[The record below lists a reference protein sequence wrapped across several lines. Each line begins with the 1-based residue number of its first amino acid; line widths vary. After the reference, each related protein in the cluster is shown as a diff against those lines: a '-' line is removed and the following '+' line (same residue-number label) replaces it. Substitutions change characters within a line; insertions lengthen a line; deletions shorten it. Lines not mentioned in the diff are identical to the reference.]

1 MKIVLFCH
9 SLRSDW
15 NNGNAHFLRG
25 VVSELGARGHV
36 VRVFEPR
43 DGWSIQ
49 NLRSEAGA
57 QALEE
62 YRTVYPELR
71 VQAYDPETLD
81 LGQALDGAEL
91 VLVHEWNDVDLV
103 RRLGRHRAQAGR
115 YRLLFHDTHH
125 RMVSAPEQMG
135 AYDFSG
141 YDAVLAFGEVLR
153 ERYVALGWADRA
165 FTWHEAADTRVF
177 YPRRSVQPAGDLVW
191 IGNFG
196 DEERSRELSEFLLE
210 PAAQLSLSG
219 RVHGVRYPEQARAA
233 LERAHLEYRGWL
245 PNYRAPETFAAF
257 RVTVHVPRR
266 PYAEALPG
274 IPTIRPFEAL
284 ACGIPLVSAPWQ
296 DTEGLFEAGRDF
308 LLARDGAEMT
318 RMLYDVTNDPALAQA
333 LATQGLATIRARH
346 TCAHRVDELLEIC
359 RSLGLGDLVPVR
371 AGSDAGRAT
380 EREDVCAG
388 RLAPTELTGD
398 SL

>member
-25 VVSELGARGHV
+25 IVSELGARGHL

-43 DGWSIQ
+43 DGWSVQ
-49 NLRSEAGA
+49 NLKSEAGA
-57 QALEE
+57 LAVDD
-62 YRTVYPELR
+62 YRAVYPQLQIE
-71 VQAYDPETLD
+71 QYDLETLE
-81 LGQALDGAEL
+81 LERALDGAGL
-91 VLVHEWNDVDLV
+91 VLVHEWNDVELV
-103 RRLGRHRAQAGR
+103 RRLGRHRAQSGR

-141 YDAVLAFGEVLR
+141 YDGVLAFGEVLR
-153 ERYVALGWADRA
+153 ERYVARGWADRA

-177 YPRRSVQPAGDLVW
+177 YPRRGVRAEGDLVW

-210 PAAQLSLSG
+210 PTARLSLCG
-219 RVHGVRYPEQARAA
+219 RVHGVRYPEQARAELA
-233 LERAHLEYRGWL
+233 RANLEYRGWL
-245 PNYRAPETFAAF
+245 PNYRVPDAFAAF

-284 ACGIPLVSAPWQ
+284 ACGIPLLSAPWQ

-333 LATQGLATIRARH
+333 LATHGLETIRSRH
-346 TCAHRVDELLEIC
+346 TCAHRVDELLRIG
-359 RSLGLGDLVPVR
+359 RRLGLTDVAPAR
-371 AGSDAGRAT
+371 SESDASRAM
-380 EREDVCAG
+380 DSDGASG
-388 RLAPTELTGD
+388 ARLPAELTGD
-398 SL
+398 TL